1 MRRKAWFLAAL
12 AAAGMLLMTA
22 CTSSDRE
29 IAQNAGGGAAGSTG
43 TTQEG
48 SGDAGTQSQ
57 AGQDQAGQDQDTGG
71 NTQGQTDA
79 SGQSDSST
87 QGETKAPD
95 AGQTEGTAAD
105 GSGSS
110 LTEDIWSG
118 TYASEQETVTIKLVD
133 EKTISFSFENA
144 GIASTAEIDGTQAV
158 YKGDDHHDVVFEMI
172 EGVLNITVLSEEDF
186 DTSGSPL
193 NGVYVHQISDS
204 DTE

>member
-29 IAQNAGGGAAGSTG
+29 IAQDAGGGSAGSSGT

-48 SGDAGTQSQ
+48 SGDAGTQGQ

-71 NTQGQTDA
+71 NTQGQPDT
-79 SGQSDSST
+79 SGQSDSGT
-87 QGETKAPD
+87 QDETKAPD
-95 AGQTEGTAAD
+95 AGQTATD

-144 GIASTAEIDGTQAV
+144 GIASTAEVDGTQAV
-158 YKGDDHHDVVFEMI
+158 YKGDDYHDVVFEMI

-186 DTSGSPL
+186 DASGSPL
-193 NGVYVHQISDS
+193 NGVYVHQVSDS